1 MYPEAFGAAPANK
14 AESGFMPALKAGYEE
29 LKGSTAALAGRVGI
43 TDIDAAEKYRAEQQ
57 AKARGIFK
65 PTEEWGLTKGLELLG
80 GSLPYMA
87 APLAAGAVAPAGL
100 PTLGAAGLASLAQ
113 FTGTNI
119 GRQMDEGTGLRET
132 SLGAAAAGAVPQA
145 ALDLIPMAR
154 YIPGVRQIF
163 GYAGKKISADAAE
176 ELVKQGTAKVM
187 ADYAKATGKAMGA
200 EGATEAAQQFIERL
214 QAGLNL
220 TDEQARDEYW
230 QSLVGGAVLGGAL
243 APAGR
248 AIERG
253 QIKRTQQQEAEQTAR
268 KQAFEERKAAK
279 LAEEERL
286 KSPDYALEVQQKYE
300 EAEAQRKALVA
311 QKIKVEKGSDT
322 ETADRAFNKDIDMQL
337 RELSKTLKPLA
348 TEQARLRPVIK
359 QAQEAKRREEMSPM
373 EYMLEQTGEVPAATP
388 VEPGTMPTP
397 VEPEE
402 VKVPEALQFA
412 KAQIEA
418 AKYNELE
425 PGPDAYTEY
434 LIKRPDY
441 ARKLVDT
448 VTGLPGLS
456 PKESRTVL
464 SRLRSVLDLQEREA
478 TRMGEAGT
486 AAMQQRLSTVEAE
499 EQAALEASREAER
512 QAALDAQA
520 QQTEVLREQRIA
532 PEVEGIRRL
541 GKVPEDSFSA
551 ANAEAARERMAQR
564 RRDEELA
571 GQLVET
577 LPLGE
582 KRMAPGRIETGRAGP
597 KGNRKELLTQL
608 AIARITDNR
617 DAAQE
622 AIAGLRDLSAA
633 DEVTGRGRVDEETLQ
648 ALGAGRKPPSMQS
661 EAQAEKY
668 VDEQNL
674 IFTGLVR
681 QLENRR
687 RMAGKL
693 STPGTFQQD
702 VRDAKEK
709 YAAAHIAELEAR
721 RESLGLPKMAD
732 WEKGESRARVMEAL
746 NELENRWGQIKGRK
760 AEAGQR
766 TFGAPMEAVKV
777 LQQQMRDNVNAT
789 INNAITRDMT
799 RQTEEI
805 STKTGAPK
813 DTYYY
818 QDAQGNVVEGK
829 KLEIER
835 KRGPQLTADEIKLR
849 GEPRRAADEK
859 TDALR
864 LIEQVLTNVE
874 RRTRAVPVTTA
885 KPTAKVTSLEEI
897 AKLYEVEKTGG
908 LSEKTDPAT
917 VELLQQ
923 LREALPAS
931 TDPEFAKLSREVAQR
946 VMEGN
951 LPNAND
957 VRDLN
962 EMMQAQRDAGQ
973 SVTRPGATPEELR
986 RTSAQQQGA
995 LFPEAEVMVQ
1005 RATPA
1010 NFQRLLD
1017 SKDVQG
1023 MRRAIAE
1030 MRAENTAV
1038 LQQLKKY
1045 VPDMQK
1051 SMKAAIEGLNKA
1063 RAQVAKAKEIAQADL
1078 MEPAWYAPAVRDVVE
1093 YETALQSLP
1102 LGIKRLKE
1110 IQPKLVGKALKEN
1123 KQEIKRL
1130 QDGLKEAQNR
1140 VDGARKKLDSL
1151 MTQYQKDVVL
1161 RQATQNAA
1169 KRAVKAEKA
1178 AAEKLASLRQQAAQV
1193 EESLPLDSTEK
1204 ALKEATQAAREGMG
1218 LPGRRLVKDTTEM
1231 KRRAA
1236 QIRSGMGGLE
1246 KALDKAKKANK
1257 TEDVERLQNRLNE
1270 LENQL
1275 DSLYETSPVVETK
1288 LKEDGEALLDQAFED
1303 AQIALAAKQ
1312 RAELGIP
1319 TQTLAGRRVGPVV
1332 KNVRSGLKSQAGER
1346 KSLSSAADAATDAL
1360 VAARA
1365 ERTELERRENY
1376 LKDNGKKIPGDLKQK
1391 LKDVDARIK
1400 DATKLVNQLATE
1412 ERAARKLVT
1421 AEGQKAVA
1429 AEIKRADET
1438 GSVPNIGTD
1447 ATETTSAQQDPLTAE
1462 AKEALEDGRILDV
1475 LTDIANNSK
1484 VPFIRENAEKL
1495 LKFVSRTR
1503 IGLAPD
1509 ITVNGAAVPAAFNSE
1524 VNAIGVR
1531 PGYETE
1537 ANVVHEATHAATMR
1551 ALEGP
1556 ESSLNADQLAAKQE
1570 IIEIFEALKAK
1581 GVLEGEYAAKNV
1593 KEFASEVQ
1601 SNAALRKKLD
1611 TQTLFGSTALRRFF
1625 NAVMRLIGMRPKY
1638 VNSAEAQAVIERLY
1652 MQSGKLAAP
1661 AAPAGQA
1668 KAPGFENALDV
1679 ASEVISQP
1687 KTIRER
1693 IEANLGLAF
1702 RTQFLDRL
1710 APLEKIAT
1718 EYMDSFKGTQMMYYL
1733 RMMDQKMSF
1742 VQQAVGRGVP
1752 QLKAIERPDGETE
1765 YVFQSEDGPNL
1776 AKVVETLKKTPG
1788 MNAAAAN
1795 QLFTLYLGAKR
1806 ADRVGYNALNFGVS
1820 EDKLRSAVADIE
1832 ANDEVR
1838 AVFEQAR
1845 DEYNEYNRDL
1855 MKFMEQ
1861 TGALKPEEAKRLA
1874 ETNDYIPYY
1883 REENGNAVLVIGGE
1897 GTYKVG
1903 NLKDQPQLKQLI
1915 GGEEK
1920 ILDFLTSSV
1929 QNTSMLM
1936 DMGLRNQA
1944 TKNAMFE
1951 LVNLGFAKILRGE
1964 TSGDDIVRFKEKG
1977 VDKYVA
1983 IDAAASGIPAE
1994 LLVKGMEGIPVNNSA
2009 LVQAMAMPATLLR
2022 RAITLSPLYAARQLF
2037 RDSVAA
2043 PLLSGADFTP
2053 VMGALKQLGKS
2064 DTREKLE
2071 SRGIVGGQVF
2081 TGTNEDLSRI
2091 LSELQSGKIG
2101 VGQLIARAEAV
2112 AMEADALTRRAQYDS
2127 YIAQGLSDMEATLM
2141 SLESMNFNRR
2151 GLSPSMRLASQL
2163 IPFFNAQ
2170 VQSLDVLYRA
2180 MSGKMPMN
2188 ERLDIQGKLYRRGA
2202 LLAGTAVA
2210 YAMMMRDDEAYKNA
2224 YPDEKYGNFFVR
2236 LPGLDEPVRIPVPF
2250 EIGYIFKALPEAIV
2264 NSMASEEGATEAY
2277 KAFKNIAIQTV
2288 PGGTSLFLPAAIK
2301 PIVENVTN
2309 YSFYS
2314 GRGIESKAEE
2324 MRLPEYRF
2332 RDNTSELAKSIGQ
2345 LTGTSPLKIEN
2356 LIRGYTGSMGTALA
2370 QSLNFAMP
2378 TEGTPEKAAK
2388 RLSDAAVIGPLFQPN
2403 DAGGI
2408 IGATYDRVAEIQQ
2421 VQKTYNEMLQ
2431 QGRAAEARAFM
2442 QERSEEL
2449 AKAAIAG
2456 NVQQQLGS
2464 ITKAMNAIK
2473 ASNMPPDEKREQL
2486 DRMQK
2491 LRIEIAKNARGLL

>member
-1 MYPEAFGAAPANK
+1 
-14 AESGFMPALKAGYEE
+14 
-29 LKGSTAALAGRVGI
+29 
-43 TDIDAAEKYRAEQQ
+43 
-57 AKARGIFK
+57 
-65 PTEEWGLTKGLELLG
+65 
-80 GSLPYMA
+80 
-87 APLAAGAVAPAGL
+87 
-100 PTLGAAGLASLAQ
+100 
-113 FTGTNI
+113 
-119 GRQMDEGTGLRET
+119 
-132 SLGAAAAGAVPQA
+132 
-145 ALDLIPMAR
+145 
-154 YIPGVRQIF
+154 
-163 GYAGKKISADAAE
+163 
-176 ELVKQGTAKVM
+176 
-187 ADYAKATGKAMGA
+187 
-200 EGATEAAQQFIERL
+200 
-214 QAGLNL
+214 
-220 TDEQARDEYW
+220 
-230 QSLVGGAVLGGAL
+230 
-243 APAGR
+243 
-248 AIERG
+248 
-253 QIKRTQQQEAEQTAR
+253 
-268 KQAFEERKAAK
+268 
-279 LAEEERL
+279 
-286 KSPDYALEVQQKYE
+286 
-300 EAEAQRKALVA
+300 
-311 QKIKVEKGSDT
+311 
-322 ETADRAFNKDIDMQL
+322 
-337 RELSKTLKPLA
+337 
-348 TEQARLRPVIK
+348 
-359 QAQEAKRREEMSPM
+359 
-373 EYMLEQTGEVPAATP
+373 
-388 VEPGTMPTP
+388 
-397 VEPEE
+397 
-402 VKVPEALQFA
+402 
-412 KAQIEA
+412 
-418 AKYNELE
+418 
-425 PGPDAYTEY
+425 
-434 LIKRPDY
+434 
-441 ARKLVDT
+441 
-448 VTGLPGLS
+448 
-456 PKESRTVL
+456 
-464 SRLRSVLDLQEREA
+464 
-478 TRMGEAGT
+478 
-486 AAMQQRLSTVEAE
+486 
-499 EQAALEASREAER
+499 
-512 QAALDAQA
+512 
-520 QQTEVLREQRIA
+520 
-532 PEVEGIRRL
+532 
-541 GKVPEDSFSA
+541 
-551 ANAEAARERMAQR
+551 
-564 RRDEELA
+564 
-571 GQLVET
+571 
-577 LPLGE
+577 
-582 KRMAPGRIETGRAGP
+582 
-597 KGNRKELLTQL
+597 
-608 AIARITDNR
+608 
-617 DAAQE
+617 
-622 AIAGLRDLSAA
+622 LSAA

-702 VRDAKEK
+702 VRDAKDR

-721 RESLGLPKMAD
+721 REGLGLPKMAD

-766 TFGAPMEAVKV
+766 TFGAPMEAIKV

-789 INNAITRDMT
+789 INNAITRDMA
-799 RQTEEI
+799 RQAEEVE
-805 STKTGAPK
+805 TKTKPPSG
-813 DTYYY
+813 
-818 QDAQGNVVEGK
+818 V
-829 KLEIER
+829 R
-835 KRGPQLTADEIKLR
+835 LTADEIKLR

-917 VELLQQ
+917 VELLTQ

-962 EMMQAQRDAGQ
+962 EMMKAQQAAGQ
-973 SVTRPGATPEELR
+973 SVTRPGATPEELQ
-986 RTSAQQQGA
+986 RTSAQQQGV

-1051 SMKAAIEGLNKA
+1051 SMKAAIDGLNKA
-1063 RAQVAKAKEIAQADL
+1063 RAQVTKAKEIAQADL

-1110 IQPKLVGKALKEN
+1110 IQPKLVGKALTEN

-1130 QDGLKEAQNR
+1130 QDGLKEAKGK
-1140 VDGARKKLDSL
+1140 VDGARKKLDDL

-1169 KRAVKAEKA
+1169 KRAVKAETA
-1178 AAEKLASLRQQAAQV
+1178 AAEKLAKLRQQAAQV

-1246 KALDKAKKANK
+1246 RALDKAKKAGK

-1400 DATKLVNQLATE
+1400 KATKLVNQLATE

-1429 AEIKRADET
+1429 AEIKRAAELGDDAKLRAQGDYAAPSYNLVKKDIADAVRDGRPMDVLEGLAET
-1438 GSVPNIGTD
+1438 ASTPFARD
-1447 ATETTSAQQDPLTAE
+1447 LATRLQPLVMRT
-1462 AKEALEDGRILDV
+1462 KLRTEDGVTYNGKRADGVYIPTKNTVVIDDNNIHEEV
-1475 LTDIANNSK
+1475 LLH
-1484 VPFIRENAEKL
+1484 E
-1495 LKFVSRTR
+1495 FV
-1503 IGLAPD
+1503 
-1509 ITVNGAAVPAAFNSE
+1509 
-1524 VNAIGVR
+1524 
-1531 PGYETE
+1531 
-1537 ANVVHEATHAATMR
+1537 HAATGR
-1551 ALEGP
+1551 ALNMP
-1556 ESSLNADQLAAKQE
+1556 DADLTPSQ
-1570 IIEIFEALKAK
+1570 LKAK
-1581 GVLEGEYAAKNV
+1581 QSLTKLYNQVAADKALADEYGIEDIE
-1593 KEFASEVQ
+1593 EFAAEAM
-1601 SNAALRKKLD
+1601 SNQVFQEKLAQRSYD
-1611 TQTLFGSTALRRFF
+1611 KGSMWENFKRF
-1625 NAVMRLIGMRPKY
+1625 VMRLLGYNETAFDAAKKDIDALFMPSKAY
-1638 VNSAEAQAVIERLY
+1638 ESAQKAAVGRAE
-1652 MQSGKLAAP
+1652 
-1661 AAPAGQA
+1661 
-1668 KAPGFENALDV
+1668 APGFENALDV
-1679 ASEVISQP
+1679 ANEVISQP

-1710 APLEKIAT
+1710 APLEKIAA

-1951 LVNLGFAKILRGE
+1951 LVNLGFAKILKGE

-1983 IDAAASGIPAE
+1983 IDAAASGIPADI
-1994 LLVKGMEGIPVNNSA
+1994 LVKGMEGIPVNNSA

-2043 PLLSGADFTP
+2043 PLLSGANFTP
-2053 VMGALKQLGKS
+2053 VVGALKQLGNT

-2071 SRGIVGGQVF
+2071 GRGIVGGQVF
-2081 TGTNEDLSRI
+2081 TGTNEDLTRI
-2091 LSELQSGKIG
+2091 LGELQSGKMG
-2101 VGQLIARAEAV
+2101 VGQLIARAEA
-2112 AMEADALTRRAQYDS
+2112 
-2127 YIAQGLSDMEATLM
+2127 IAYTSR
-2141 SLESMNFNRR
+2141 S
-2151 GLSPSMRLASQL
+2151 
-2163 IPFFNAQ
+2163 
-2170 VQSLDVLYRA
+2170 
-2180 MSGKMPMN
+2180 
-2188 ERLDIQGKLYRRGA
+2188 
-2202 LLAGTAVA
+2202 
-2210 YAMMMRDDEAYKNA
+2210 
-2224 YPDEKYGNFFVR
+2224 VR
-2236 LPGLDEPVRIPVPF
+2236 LLHRARHVGYGSHAHVAGVHELQPQRFVAKRASGQPVDSVLQRTSAELGCVVPRHDRHDADER
-2250 EIGYIFKALPEAIV
+2250 
-2264 NSMASEEGATEAY
+2264 
-2277 KAFKNIAIQTV
+2277 AF
-2288 PGGTSLFLPAAIK
+2288 G
-2301 PIVENVTN
+2301 
-2309 YSFYS
+2309 YS
-2314 GRGIESKAEE
+2314 G
-2324 MRLPEYRF
+2324 
-2332 RDNTSELAKSIGQ
+2332 
-2345 LTGTSPLKIEN
+2345 
-2356 LIRGYTGSMGTALA
+2356 
-2370 QSLNFAMP
+2370 
-2378 TEGTPEKAAK
+2378 
-2388 RLSDAAVIGPLFQPN
+2388 
-2403 DAGGI
+2403 
-2408 IGATYDRVAEIQQ
+2408 
-2421 VQKTYNEMLQ
+2421 
-2431 QGRAAEARAFM
+2431 
-2442 QERSEEL
+2442 
-2449 AKAAIAG
+2449 
-2456 NVQQQLGS
+2456 
-2464 ITKAMNAIK
+2464 
-2473 ASNMPPDEKREQL
+2473 
-2486 DRMQK
+2486 
-2491 LRIEIAKNARGLL
+2491 